1 MRRMIE
7 ERGGQESSVPLTI
20 LTLSPS
26 SAHTFVSTRPRGD
39 SERRRN
45 RLTTHILIHLAV
57 RRGLLDCRMAKLGCS
72 TQTTGILN
80 SRMCMLRVQRAGA
93 ALCKLRER
101 ERHAPVGREG
111 RKVRRHSERAYK
123 ANATGRKWVEEVG
136 IEAVRSARQSQRLWR
151 DIYRGI
157 FAGEALGPL
166 PRQAASTC
174 LIVIRS
180 PGVRW
185 EIDTGAS
192 TTAETGPDERS
203 RCPDQ

>member
-1 MRRMIE
+1 MRNMIE
-7 ERGGQESSVPLTI
+7 ERGATRVERPTHNLDHP
-20 LTLSPS
+20 PS
-26 SAHTFVSTRPRGD
+26 SAHTFVSTRPRGG

-72 TQTTGILN
+72 IQTTGILN

-93 ALCKLRER
+93 ALCKLHER

-136 IEAVRSARQSQRLWR
+136 IEAVRSAGQSQDTAALASS
-151 DIYRGI
+151 IHRGI
-157 FAGEALGPL
+157 FAGEAQGPL
-166 PRQAASTC
+166 PRQAASTY
-174 LIVIRS
+174 LI
-180 PGVRW
+180 
-185 EIDTGAS
+185 
-192 TTAETGPDERS
+192 
-203 RCPDQ
+203 